1 MLKKILIT
9 GGSGFIGTNL
19 VAFYHSLGH
28 KVLNLDT
35 AMPKISEHLSLWE
48 NVDLC
53 NGKKLNF
60 LNLLKLILEDKK
72 VQKLYCDL
80 LGEYNLQYVI
90 KTYIDNI
97 PGFYKKIFRSKFNR

>member
-1 MLKKILIT
+1 MIITSYQQIEKLINPSNSLDVNEFEEITLKF
-9 GGSGFIGTNL
+9 GSFICIC
-19 VAFYHSLGH
+19 HS
-28 KVLNLDT
+28 
-35 AMPKISEHLSLWE
+35 
-48 NVDLC
+48 
-53 NGKKLNF
+53 KKFNF

-72 VQKLYCDL
+72 IQKLYCDL

>member
-1 MLKKILIT
+1 MIITSYQQIEKLINPSNSLDVNEFEEITLKF
-9 GGSGFIGTNL
+9 GSFIC
-19 VAFYHSLGH
+19 
-28 KVLNLDT
+28 
-35 AMPKISEHLSLWE
+35 I
-48 NVDLC
+48 C